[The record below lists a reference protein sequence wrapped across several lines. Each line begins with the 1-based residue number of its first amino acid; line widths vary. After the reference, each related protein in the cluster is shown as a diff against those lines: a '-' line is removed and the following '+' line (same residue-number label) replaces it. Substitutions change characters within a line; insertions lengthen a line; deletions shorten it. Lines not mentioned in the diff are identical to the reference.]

1 MKTSS
6 EIHFSL
12 SEPKDPI
19 SSDLPMRKWL
29 YTWLLDPHVQG
40 NYHKGIDQWVGLLI
54 VGNLLALLLEHV
66 PTVYLPYKTWFHAFD
81 VFSVGVFTVEYLLRL
96 YLAPED
102 HEFGHTRHKHWSYV
116 KSPFA
121 LIDFLAVAP
130 FYLQAFVPVDLRV
143 LRFLRLLRILKLFRV
158 LIPAWHEFVKVNRGR
173 TFRQKVHAVVYPG
186 EFGGTLHHIFDTFIV
201 VWVIV
206 SVIAVVLES
215 VQSFHYIFNMEFII
229 LDAVAV
235 GIFTVEYCL
244 RLYCCVENPGFA
256 NSVWGR
262 IRHAKSATAIIDL
275 LAVLPFFLEAFLH
288 HLFDLR
294 FLRVF
299 RLLRLLKLTRYTG
312 ATATLTKVIAREWP
326 VLAASAFVM
335 LLLVIMTASLGYL
348 FEHEAQPDKFENI
361 PQSIYWAV
369 ITLASVGYGDIS
381 PVTPMGR
388 LMTIILA
395 LLGIGI
401 FAIPAALLS
410 SAFSDQLR
418 IERETLTNEL
428 YEMLA
433 DGVIDEEER
442 DQIKREA
449 KRLHLS
455 EEEVERLIVKARK
468 ERELKEDVSVL
479 PLHKIAETS
488 AHAVEHYKVLIAQ
501 IRQLGIMTH
510 AARFEKAAAQQ
521 HRLSAEELDIWWQI
535 QGKTASSKAET
546 AKPAVKKPTPSK
558 AAAPVAQST
567 AVKKAAPP
575 KRAAPAKKAL
585 LTQSAAPA
593 KRAVVVKKVAAAP
606 QTVANPKPNAVKK
619 TVAQKTAMKNAVA
632 KKTPAPKT
640 KTDPQAE

>member
-1 MKTSS
+1 MKSSS
-6 EIHFSL
+6 EHHFSL
-12 SEPKDPI
+12 HDPKDPI
-19 SSDLPMRKWL
+19 PSDLPMRQWL
-29 YTWLLDPHVQG
+29 YRWLLDPHVHG
-40 NYHKGIDQWVGLLI
+40 NYHKAIDHWVGVLI
-54 VGNLLALLLEHV
+54 VANLMALMLEHM
-66 PTVYLPYKTWFHAFD
+66 PAIYTPYKAWFHAFD
-81 VFSVGVFTVEYLLRL
+81 VLSVTVFTVEYLLRL

-102 HEFGHTRHKHWSYV
+102 HEFSHAKHKRWSYV

-158 LIPAWHEFVKVNRGR
+158 LIPAWHEFVEANQGR
-173 TFRQKVHAVVYPG
+173 TFRQKVHALVYPG
-186 EFGGTLHHIFDTFIV
+186 ELGGTLHHIFDTFIV
-201 VWVIV
+201 VWVV
-206 SVIAVVLES
+206 LSVIAVVLES
-215 VQSFHYIFNMEFII
+215 VQSIHYIFNLEFII

-244 RLYCCVENPGFA
+244 RLYCCVENPEYE
-256 NSVWGR
+256 NSAWGR
-262 IRHAKSATAIIDL
+262 LRHAKSATAVIDL

-312 ATATLTKVIAREWP
+312 ATATLTRVIAREWP

-418 IERETLTNEL
+418 IERETLKNEL

-433 DGVIDEEER
+433 DGVLDEDESE
-442 DQIKREA
+442 QIRREA

-455 EEEVERLIVKARK
+455 EEEVDRLIIKARK

-479 PLHKIAETS
+479 PLHKIAQTS
-488 AHAVEHYKVLIAQ
+488 THAVEHYKVLIAQ
-501 IRQLGIMTH
+501 IRQLGILTH
-510 AARFEKAAAQQ
+510 EGRFVKTAVQEG
-521 HRLSAEELDIWWQI
+521 RLTPQELELWWGI
-535 QGKTASSKAET
+535 QGKAPAKAE
-546 AKPAVKKPTPSK
+546 PVKKTPRK
-558 AAAPVAQST
+558 AVA
-567 AVKKAAPP
+567 KKAAPAS
-575 KRAAPAKKAL
+575 K
-585 LTQSAAPA
+585 TVSA
-593 KRAVVVKKVAAAP
+593 
-606 QTVANPKPNAVKK
+606 KK
-619 TVAQKTAMKNAVA
+619 TVPAITATVAPKAAA
-632 KKTPAPKT
+632 KKVTPRKT
-640 KTDPQAE
+640 VRRKPDPDPDLA